1 MAYYLT
7 DYRESFNLYAMK
19 TSFLKLE
26 NLILIFGLFLIPFSV
41 SSQDV
46 KLSRQEKKEAK
57 REKRYFNFQVLDTLI
72 QSKTFI
78 LKADFLQNEYGSR
91 IPVLSDLNFIKVDVS
106 NAVIQTG
113 SSSNFGYNGVGGAT
127 AEGSIRGLK
136 VVKNLKNLNFY
147 IRFTVVTDIGIYDV
161 DMTINSDGSAR
172 ATLSGLSRGKLV
184 YDGRIESIHNS
195 GFFKGFN
202 SI

>member
-1 MAYYLT
+1 MAYFLP
-7 DYRESFNLYAMK
+7 DYRELFNLNAMK

-26 NLILIFGLFLIPFSV
+26 SLILIFGLFLVPFSV
-41 SSQDV
+41 SSQNV
-46 KLSRQEKKEAK
+46 KLPRQEKKEAK

-72 QSKTFI
+72 QSQTFI

-113 SSSNFGYNGVGGAT
+113 SSSNLGYNGVGGAT

-136 VVKNLKNLNFY
+136 VVKNLKNLIFY
-147 IRFTVVTDIGIYDV
+147 IRFTVVTEIGIYDV

-184 YDGRIESIHNS
+184 YDGRIGSIHNS
-195 GFFKGFN
+195 GF
-202 SI
+202 

>member
-1 MAYYLT
+1 MAYFLS
-7 DYRESFNLYAMK
+7 DYRESFNLNAMK

-26 NLILIFGLFLIPFSV
+26 SLILIFGLFLIPFSV
-41 SSQDV
+41 SSQNV
-46 KLSRQEKKEAK
+46 KMSRQEKKEAK
-57 REKRYFNFQVLDTLI
+57 REKRYLNFQALDTLI
-72 QSKTFI
+72 QSQTFI

-136 VVKNLKNLNFY
+136 VVKNLKNLIFY
-147 IRFTVVTDIGIYDV
+147 IRFTVVTEIGIYDV

-184 YDGRIESIHNS
+184 YDGRIGSIHNS
-195 GFFKGFN
+195 GFFKGLN

>member
-1 MAYYLT
+1 MAYFLT
-7 DYRESFNLYAMK
+7 DYRKSFNLNAMK

-26 NLILIFGLFLIPFSV
+26 SLILIFGLFLIPFSV

-57 REKRYFNFQVLDTLI
+57 KEKRYFNFQVLDTLI
-72 QSKTFI
+72 QSKRFI
-78 LKADFLQNEYGSR
+78 LEADFLQNEYGSR
-91 IPVLSDLNFIKVDVS
+91 IPVMSNLNFIKVDVT

-113 SSSNFGYNGVGGAT
+113 SNSNFGYNGVGGAT

-136 VVKNLKNLNFY
+136 VEKNLKNLSFN

-161 DMTINSDGSAR
+161 DMAINSDRSAR
-172 ATLSGLSRGKLV
+172 ATLSGLSRGKLI
-184 YDGRIESIHNS
+184 YDGRIESIRKS
-195 GFFKGFN
+195 GFFKGQN